1 MLTFLTFYVFQSFR
15 NLPRIRVFI
24 QLVMLLFSRCML
36 IVTFFLVVSRIIFL
50 NSFSLIVEKKDGSNQ
65 AAIESC
71 LVQ

>member
-1 MLTFLTFYVFQSFR
+1 MFFKVSEIAPDPSLYSTRHAVVFPLQ
-15 NLPRIRVFI
+15 
-24 QLVMLLFSRCML
+24 L